1 MDGSPDHLPAPA
13 PAPDSASI
21 NLVLPYLI
29 IDSCRIL
36 KKKKKKKSK
45 PSAPGTILF
54 IPPRRSLHYQVSHR
68 HSACGEVR
76 SKTHLIPSHLVHII
90 FAFWPLSSCIPFQT
104 HRPHSLTHLPIIL
117 DSIIIIQRARHCRP
131 AYYLLTYLINR
142 YIQTPIPDRQILTI
156 SYLLSATSYQGY
168 QGVKKEQSR

>member
-1 MDGSPDHLPAPA
+1 
-13 PAPDSASI
+13 
-21 NLVLPYLI
+21 
-29 IDSCRIL
+29 
-36 KKKKKKKSK
+36 
-45 PSAPGTILF
+45 
-54 IPPRRSLHYQVSHR
+54 
-68 HSACGEVR
+68 
-76 SKTHLIPSHLVHII
+76 
-90 FAFWPLSSCIPFQT
+90 
-104 HRPHSLTHLPIIL
+104 LPIIL